1 MHPSNTHVAWSVVYG
16 NNPIFTGPCCKGL
29 SFLQVVVE
37 PHWKTDRRP
46 GFPVFFFSLTHPCQR
61 QDGYIADDIFNY
73 IFFKENINIFIQII
87 LRKFVSKGIIGY
99 ALYQAPVSMLA
110 NHHDSTWRPGSNH
123 QSTIKFDLRSKWNGR
138 RQFSFEN
145 RWTSL

>member
-1 MHPSNTHVAWSVVYG
+1 MHPSNTSRDPLCMATISFSLAPVAKVRHFYRLLLNHTEKQIVA
-16 NNPIFTGPCCKGL
+16 L
-29 SFLQVVVE
+29 AFLC
-37 PHWKTDRRP
+37 
-46 GFPVFFFSLTHPCQR
+46 FFSLTHPCQR
-61 QDGYIADDIFNY
+61 QDGYVADDIFNY

-87 LRKFVSKGIIGY
+87 LRKFVSNGIIGY
-99 ALYQAPVSMLA
+99 ALYQVPVSTLA
-110 NHHDSTWRPGSNH
+110 NHHDSTWRLGSNH